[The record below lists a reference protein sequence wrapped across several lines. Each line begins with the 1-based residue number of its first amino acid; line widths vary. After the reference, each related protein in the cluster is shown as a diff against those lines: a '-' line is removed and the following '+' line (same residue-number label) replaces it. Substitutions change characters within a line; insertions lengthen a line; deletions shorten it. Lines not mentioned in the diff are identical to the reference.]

1 MKSTLIPFVIAVCLA
16 PCMADEVSVIRAV
29 GGGSKGATEARAAR
43 DSLVHGGAKN
53 LVPVLTAFQGSSI
66 LATNWLRSTFE
77 AIADAEIKAGR
88 SLPKSDLLKFVA
100 DTTQSPEARR
110 LAYEWLLKRRP
121 ELADE
126 LIPGMLLDP
135 SPEFRR
141 DAVARLILQAKAA
154 GGNSAVDVWKQALKG
169 AVHEDQVKEIAEAL
183 RGSKIEVDLQQ
194 HFGFLASW
202 KIAGPFDN
210 KDQAGFAIAYAPEK
224 KLDLEAAYEGSEGK
238 VTWQAVSSKDD
249 YGVVD
254 IAEALSNYK
263 GSLMY
268 ATTTYN
274 SSKAQNIEVR
284 LGTPNAW
291 KLWVNGKLVFQREE
305 YHRGTRMDQYKVP
318 VSLKAG
324 ANVILL
330 KVCQNEQTQPWAQRY
345 QFQLRICDSTGAG
358 VAQTAQTASLSL
370 KGASK

>member
-1 MKSTLIPFVIAVCLA
+1 MIRALVPLALAVCLA
-16 PCMADEVSVIRAV
+16 PCMADDISVLRAV
-29 GGGSKGATEARAAR
+29 GGGAQGAAKARAAR
-43 DSLVHGGAKN
+43 DSLVDGGAKN
-53 LVPVLTAFQGSSI
+53 LIPILTAFKGSST
-66 LATNWLRSTFE
+66 LATNWLRSAFE
-77 AIADAEIKAGR
+77 AIADAEQKAGK
-88 SLPKSDLLKFVA
+88 SLPKSELLKFVA

-135 SPEFRR
+135 SPDFRR
-141 DAVARLILQAKAA
+141 DAVARLIIEAKAA
-154 GGNSAVDVWKQALKG
+154 GGNSAVDVWKKALRG
-169 AVHEDQVKEIAEAL
+169 AVHEDQVKEIAKAL
-183 RGSKIEVDLQQ
+183 RDSEVEVNLQK
-194 HFGFLASW
+194 HFGFLSSW

-210 KDQAGFAIAYAPEK
+210 RDEAGFAAVYAPEK
-224 KLDLEAAYEGSEGK
+224 KLDLEASYEGSEGEVK
-238 VTWQAVSSKDD
+238 WQPVASDDD

-274 SSKAQNIEVR
+274 SSKAQDLEVR

-318 VSLKAG
+318 VSLQAG
-324 ANVILL
+324 ANIILL
-330 KVCQNEQTQPWAQRY
+330 KVCQNEQTQPWAQKY
-345 QFQLRICDSTGAG
+345 QFQLRVCDSTGSG
-358 VAQTAQTASLSL
+358 VAPSARAVSLSQ